1 MNSYEFKG
9 PFKDIIPLYIKYKQ
23 SQGYECKSTI
33 QQLHHLDKY
42 FVDNGYMNQIIT
54 EEIAINY
61 CKRKNEKES
70 NNTIYKRQHIIRDLA
85 LFLKEYGYKDVYV
98 YNYDYVKRESS
109 FTQYIFSDNEI
120 IRLFEYLDE
129 KDIRA
134 DLKIQ
139 DLNFNQNCR
148 MIIRLLYC
156 CGLRKSEALYLKVEN
171 VDFSLGT
178 ILIKE
183 SKHYCTRRIPASQTV
198 IKSLKSH
205 IKMMKLDQN
214 DYLFKKSNGKLYDKH
229 FSDKFKLILKK
240 INIASEFGNSPRLH
254 DLRFTFAVKA
264 LEKMQNDGQDIYCTL
279 PILSIYMGHKKVT
292 STEYYLKYTQTVR
305 NQINDKMAQFNDEI
319 FFKQGGEI
327 YE

>member
-1 MNSYEFKG
+1 MNSCEFKG

-23 SQGYECKSTI
+23 SQGYECKSSI
-33 QQLHHLDKY
+33 QQLQHLDKY
-42 FVDNGYMNQIIT
+42 FVEHGYTKQIIT

-70 NNTIYKRQHIIRDLA
+70 NNTIYKRQHIIKDLA
-85 LFLKEYGYKDVYV
+85 LFLRENGYKDIYV
-98 YNYDYVKRESS
+98 YNYNYIKRASS

-120 IRLFEYLDE
+120 AKLFKYLDE

-134 DLKIQ
+134 DLKVK

-148 MIIRLLYC
+148 MIIKLLYC
-156 CGLRKSEALYLKVEN
+156 CGLRKSEALYLKVEDI
-171 VDFSLGT
+171 DFSLGT

-183 SKHYCTRRIPASQTV
+183 SKHYCTRRIPISNTLNE
-198 IKSLKSH
+198 SLKTH
-205 IKMMKLDQN
+205 IELMKLEQC
-214 DYLFKKSNGKLYDKH
+214 DYLLKKSNGKLYDKH
-229 FSDKFKLILKK
+229 FSDKFKLILKN
-240 INIASEFGNSPRLH
+240 INIASDSGNSARLH

-264 LEKMQNDGQDIYCTL
+264 LEKMQNEGQDIYCTL
-279 PILSIYMGHKKVT
+279 PILSVYMGHKKVT

-305 NQINDKMAQFNDEI
+305 NRINNKMIQFNNEI
-319 FFKQGGEI
+319 FFKGGEI